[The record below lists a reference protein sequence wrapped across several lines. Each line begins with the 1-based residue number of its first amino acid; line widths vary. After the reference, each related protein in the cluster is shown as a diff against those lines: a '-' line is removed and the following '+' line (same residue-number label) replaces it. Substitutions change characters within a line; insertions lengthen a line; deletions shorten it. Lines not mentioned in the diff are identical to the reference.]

1 MTAPLRHTD
10 PAAPSR
16 TPRAGAAAG
25 GASSLSPWRRLV
37 RWSDRIQNSV
47 VGDVI
52 GVLSIF
58 AITGGMMV
66 IAVAVTP

>member
-1 MTAPLRHTD
+1 MTAPFRHTD

-16 TPRAGAAAG
+16 NPRAGAAAG
-25 GASSLSPWRRLV
+25 VVSSLSPWRRLV
-37 RWSDRIQNSV
+37 RWSDRVQNSI

-58 AITGGMMV
+58 AITGGFMV
-66 IAVAVTP
+66 IALAVTP